1 MKKNVALMIYGQF
14 RNYKKNLRNNIH
26 MLDPF
31 LNSNTISNNTNVY
44 VFLLTDKKKEGNYS
58 VENEDEIIEIFKVY
72 GFNIGFVK
80 YMEDYDS
87 VEEDI
92 VHENFINNVKHKK
105 GIDNDFGA
113 RLSYRKY
120 FLNKLKNKYTT
131 DNNIHIDLNIFYR
144 IFDMNISFN
153 KNPLSIALEVNKIY
167 DNPNIILGSCELFII
182 GSNKSFYYFFNL
194 SELFKAGKVY
204 HDDIW
209 DNIHFFIFYYNFDSC
224 LALLRHTYCLEI
236 QYMAHIFYSEYKYQH
251 IRVDYNNPNSEYNL
265 HMLYHIRHDPER
277 YGPYIV

>member
-26 MLDPF
+26 MLEPF
-31 LNSNTISNNTNVY
+31 LNINNTNVH
-44 VFLLTDKKKEGNYS
+44 VFLLTDKRTEGNYS
-58 VENEDEIIEIFKVY
+58 VENENEIIGIFKEVGY
-72 GFNIGFVK
+72 NIGFVK
-80 YMEDYDS
+80 YIEDCHTGD
-87 VEEDI
+87 EEHL
-92 VHENFINNVKHKK
+92 VHENFMNNVKHNR
-105 GIDNDFGA
+105 GIDNGFGPN
-113 RLSYRKY
+113 LSYRKY

-167 DNPNIILGSCELFII
+167 DNPNIILGSSELFII
-182 GSNKSFYYFFNL
+182 GSNKSFDYFFNL

-209 DNIHFFIFYYNFDSC
+209 DNIHFSYFIII
-224 LALLRHTYCLEI
+224 L
-236 QYMAHIFYSEYKYQH
+236 
-251 IRVDYNNPNSEYNL
+251 
-265 HMLYHIRHDPER
+265 
-277 YGPYIV
+277 IVV

>member
-31 LNSNTISNNTNVY
+31 LNINHTNVH
-44 VFLLTDKKKEGNYS
+44 VFLLTDKRTEGNYS
-58 VENEDEIIEIFKVY
+58 IENENEIICIFKEVGY
-72 GFNIGFVK
+72 HIGFVK
-80 YMEDYDS
+80 YIEDCGTS
-87 VEEDI
+87 HEEDL
-92 VHENFINNVKHKK
+92 VNENFMNNVKHNR
-105 GIDNDFGA
+105 GIDNGFGP

-120 FLNKLKNKYTT
+120 FLNKLKNEHAVE
-131 DNNIHIDLNIFYR
+131 NNIDFDLNVYCR
-144 IFDMNISFN
+144 LFDMNISFN

-167 DNPNIILGSCELFII
+167 ENPNIMLGSSELFII
-182 GSNKSFYYFFNL
+182 GSNKSFDYFFNL

-236 QYMAHIFYSEYKYQH
+236 QYMAHMFYSNFKYQH

-277 YGPYIV
+277 YGPYNV